1 MARKPRAIVLD
12 SWAVMAYLEDEP
24 AAERVADIIAD
35 AVEEGTPLEM
45 TVVNLGEVWYII
57 AREASEEEAERSIVD
72 LKRLGIKIVDAD
84 WPLTREAAGFKSKH
98 KMSYADSFAAALAK
112 QRKAHLVTGD
122 PEFAQVE
129 REVQII
135 WLR

>member
-1 MARKPRAIVLD
+1 MAKKPRAIVLD

-35 AVEEGTPLEM
+35 AHDDHTPLLM

-57 AREASEEEAERSIVD
+57 ARETSEAEAERSLVEI
-72 LKRLGIKIVDAD
+72 RQLGVEVVHAD
-84 WPLTREAAGFKSKH
+84 WPLAREAAGFKSKH
-98 KMSYADSFAAALAK
+98 RMSYADCFAAALAK
-112 QRKAHLVTGD
+112 QKKAHLVTGD

-129 REVQII
+129 QEIQIL
-135 WLR
+135 WVN